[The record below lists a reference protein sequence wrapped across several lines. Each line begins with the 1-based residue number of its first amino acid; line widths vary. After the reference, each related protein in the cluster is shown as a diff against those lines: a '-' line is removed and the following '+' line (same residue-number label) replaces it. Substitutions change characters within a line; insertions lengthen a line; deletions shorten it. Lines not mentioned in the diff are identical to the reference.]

1 MMWMLCMLWLVFA
14 HDLLR
19 VQIHGWRHVKLV
31 FFVLFNM
38 VHGFENVCEST
49 VQTVVWIVIE
59 QVKAL
64 KKVQRELVTT
74 KKKMEKQE
82 TKRVLDNI
90 YLRMPKQ
97 QEIFTSVAIVC
108 NPCIVATRDSQLGNC
123 EEELPKKPVGRL
135 SVDSRPSV
143 DQQSTYCWPTV
154 GRLSTNSRPV
164 DRQPFVGNLSADRF
178 CPKYRLPVGRPSAD
192 RQPTV
197 GWQLVMCR

>member
-143 DQQSTYCWPTV
+143 DRQSTICRPTDFARNT
-154 GRLSTNSRPV
+154 GY
-164 DRQPFVGNLSADRF
+164 LSADR
-178 CPKYRLPVGRPSAD
+178 RPTDNRQSAD
-192 RQPTV
+192 S
-197 GWQLVMCR
+197 W